1 MIFFDIIYVIEVM
14 QVKKR
19 IYKIIGSCILLIICI
34 SAIVITTIYGAR
46 NQKLDRY
53 DFQEY
58 IQPSQKVILW
68 IGDGMGE
75 NHIEVTEYYYRSRIF
90 FTSFPNQGYVST
102 FSKSLFAPTDSA
114 ASATALS
121 TGNKVNNH
129 SVAIH
134 KKQNLKT
141 ISESVKEKG
150 MGVGIVTT
158 DSLSG
163 ATPACFSAHA
173 KDRGD
178 TKDIILGQSNSKI
191 DLFLGAGK
199 KTYDDYKEHF
209 IQEGYTYTN
218 TYDALSIEK
227 NKLVG
232 TFENIESKYGSNTSP
247 TLEML
252 ANFAIEFMEHHYP
265 NGYFLMIEGA
275 HIDKRS
281 HKNDIK
287 GMMEYLKGFDEA
299 IRSVYQRLTP
309 TEDVTMIVTADHE
322 TGGLKWNKNKPQEIS
337 NDLYTRGGHS
347 SKDVKYYIYTKKS
360 LKKSLPIYIDNTD
373 IYQICKVSLD
383 I

>member
-1 MIFFDIIYVIEVM
+1 M
-14 QVKKR
+14 KKR
-19 IYKIIGSCILLIICI
+19 IYKVMSICIVLIICI
-34 SAIVITTIYGAR
+34 STIVITTISGAR
-46 NQKLDRY
+46 KQKLNRY
-53 DFQEY
+53 DFQTY
-58 IQPSQKVILW
+58 VQPSEKVILW

-75 NHIEVTEYYYRSRIF
+75 NHIEVTKHYYRSHLF

-102 FSKSLFAPTDSA
+102 FSKALFAPTDSA

-121 TGNKVNNH
+121 TGHKVNNH
-129 SVAIH
+129 FVATDG
-134 KKQNLKT
+134 KQPLTT
-141 ISESVKEKG
+141 ISEAVKEKG

-158 DSLSG
+158 DSLAG

-173 KDRGD
+173 KDRND
-178 TKDIILGQSNSKI
+178 TQDIILGQLNSQI

-199 KTYDDYKEHF
+199 GTYDDYEDDF
-209 IQEGYTYTN
+209 IQKGYTYTN
-218 TYDALSIEK
+218 HYDTLSIEK
-227 NKLVG
+227 NKLIG
-232 TFENIESKYGSNTSP
+232 TFENIESEHGSNTSP

-252 ANFAIEFMEHHYP
+252 ASFAVEFMEHHYP

-299 IRSVYQRLTP
+299 IQTVYQKLTL

-322 TGGLKWNKNKPQEIS
+322 TGGLKWNKNKPKEVN
-337 NDLYTRGGHS
+337 NDLYTRSGHS
-347 SKDVKYYIYTKKS
+347 SKDVKYYIYTTKS
-360 LKKSLPIYIDNTD
+360 LKKTLPVYIDNTD
-373 IYQICKVSLD
+373 IYQICKASLD

>member
-1 MIFFDIIYVIEVM
+1 M
-14 QVKKR
+14 KKR
-19 IYKIIGSCILLIICI
+19 IYKIIVSCILLIACI
-34 SAIVITTIYGAR
+34 STITITTIYSAR
-46 NQKLDRY
+46 KQKLNRY

-58 IQPSQKVILW
+58 MHPSQKVILW

-75 NHIEVTEYYYRSRIF
+75 NHIEVTKYYYRSPIF

-102 FSKSLFAPTDSA
+102 FSKALFAPTDSA
-114 ASATALS
+114 ASATALA
-121 TGNKVNNH
+121 TGQKVKNRF
-129 SVAIH
+129 VAQ
-134 KKQNLKT
+134 KGNQELKT

-158 DSLSG
+158 DSLAG

-191 DLFLGAGK
+191 DLFLGSGK
-199 KTYDDYKEHF
+199 STYEDYKDYF

-218 TYDALSIEK
+218 TYDALSVEE
-227 NKLVG
+227 NKLIG
-232 TFENIESKYGSNTSP
+232 TFEDIESKKGSNTSP

-252 ANFAIEFMEHHYP
+252 AIFAIEFMEYHYP
-265 NGYFLMIEGA
+265 RGYFLMIEGA

-299 IRSVYQRLTP
+299 IQTVYQRLTP

-322 TGGLKWNKNKPQEIS
+322 TGGLKWNKNRPQVIN
-337 NDLYTRGGHS
+337 NDLYTRTRHS
-347 SKDVKYYIYTKKS
+347 RQDVKYYIYTKS
-360 LKKSLPIYIDNTD
+360 PLKRPLPMYIDNTD
-373 IYQICKVSLD
+373 IYQICKVSLG